1 MYTFLLPAVVLLY
14 LGLTSRRLIYGI
26 YILLILMPY
35 ERAFVT
41 KAYGLNIKM
50 AEWAGLICVVFFL
63 WNYLT
68 RPQKKMFPSWVLRP
82 ILIFAFVN
90 IVLGLLDLP
99 QVMKFTETLNFNS
112 PGFRTIKVVSWCVFS
127 ILIAMATCYSIRD
140 ARDLRNAIGFLL
152 TSTLILCALSL
163 VAMICNVAGISF
175 ATWTLIGRSGF
186 VGVKGPFSEP
196 QYFALYLAAIV
207 PIALVVFILR
217 VYRVGT
223 LLTILG
229 SFALLLANYFSFST
243 TGLAGV
249 TVMIVAIPFLIKH
262 YRLVTTSKGMRFMII
277 IVLSIYII
285 FLVGVFSNVDFIKVT
300 IANYFDKLAKQDSR
314 WAGRV
319 MGEKIFKDHP
329 LVGVGPGNWEW
340 IASQKGYGWRVEKET
355 FVRPSYNCLYW
366 EILADLGLAGMIPF
380 VWFFFSL
387 FRALSK
393 GVWRT
398 NDLFLKALSLGLML
412 GIAVLLG
419 EYYVT
424 FNFYRIH
431 VWPIFGIALATIRLS
446 FQSGV
451 HRR

>member
-1 MYTFLLPAVVLLY
+1 MYTLLLPLVVLFFI
-14 LGLTSRRLIYGI
+14 GITSRRLLYGI
-26 YILLILMPY
+26 YVLLILLPY

-50 AEWAGLICVVFFL
+50 AEWAGLGCVVFFL
-63 WNYLT
+63 WNYIT
-68 RPQKKMFPSWVLRP
+68 RPQRKMFPSWVLRP

-99 QVMKFTETLNFNS
+99 SVMKFTATLNFNS
-112 PGFRTIKVVSWCVFS
+112 PGFRTIKVVSWCIFS
-127 ILIAMATCYSIRD
+127 IFIAMATCYAIRD
-140 ARDLRNAIGFLL
+140 VRDLRNAIGILL

-163 VAMICNVAGISF
+163 TAMMCNLFGITF
-175 ATWTLIGRSGF
+175 ATWTLIGRAGF

-207 PIALVVFILR
+207 PIALVIFILR

-223 LLTILG
+223 IITILG
-229 SFALLLANYFSFST
+229 SFSLLLANYFSFST

-249 TVMIVAIPFLIKH
+249 TLMIFAIPFLIKH
-262 YRLVTTSKGMRFMII
+262 YRLVTTSKGMRFMVI

-285 FLVGVFSNVDFIKVT
+285 FLVGVFFNVDFIKVT
-300 IANYFDKLAKQDSR
+300 IANYFDKLAQQDSR

-319 MGEKIFKDHP
+319 MGQKIFTDHP
-329 LVGVGPGNWEW
+329 LIGVGPGNWEW
-340 IASQKGYGWRVEKET
+340 IASQKGYGWLVEKET
-355 FVRPSYNCLYW
+355 YVRPSYNCLYW

-380 VWFFFSL
+380 VWFFFNL

-393 GVWRT
+393 SVWRAG
-398 NDLFLKALSLGLML
+398 DQFLKALALGLML
-412 GIAVLLG
+412 GVVVLLG

-446 FQSGV
+446 LQPGE
-451 HRR
+451 RRR